1 MRQGKTAARAEA
13 RAAMNHGQSAWTLR
27 LLALAVLLGG
37 AVLWDA
43 PAFGADEPPLKG
55 RFADAFQMPDQPR
68 PAPEA
73 TFSTRDGETVQLAD
87 FKGQVVLV
95 NFWATWCAPCVEEMP
110 TLDGLQQ
117 ALGGD
122 AFKVLAVSEDRG
134 GLNTV
139 EPFLR
144 DKLNLQTLAIYLD
157 SDGELAQAFGLRG
170 MPTTYLLNA
179 QGQVVGG
186 LEGPADWNSEAARAL
201 MQYYIDQGVEAGV
214 IETGG

>member
-1 MRQGKTAARAEA
+1 MRQEKSARAQA
-13 RAAMNHGQSAWTLR
+13 RAAQADRMRAAWLR
-27 LLALAVLLGG
+27 LLALTVLLAG
-37 AVLWDA
+37 AVLWSA
-43 PAFGADEPPLKG
+43 PALGADGPPLEG

-73 TFSTRDGETVQLAD
+73 TFKTREGETVQLAD
-87 FKGQVVLV
+87 FKGKVVLV
-95 NFWATWCAPCVEEMP
+95 NFWATWCPPCVEEMP

-117 ALGGD
+117 ALGGE
-122 AFKVLAVSEDRG
+122 AFQVLAVSEDRA
-134 GLNTV
+134 GLSKV

-144 DKLNLQTLAIYLD
+144 DELNLRALDIYLD
-157 SDGELAQAFGLRG
+157 SDGSLAQAFGLRG

-186 LEGPADWNSEAARAL
+186 LEGPADWNSDAARAL
-201 MQYYIDQGVEAGV
+201 MQYYIDQGREAGV

>member
-1 MRQGKTAARAEA
+1 M
-13 RAAMNHGQSAWTLR
+13 
-27 LLALAVLLGG
+27 ALAALVAG
-37 AVLWDA
+37 ALRWGA
-43 PAFGADEPPLKG
+43 PALGADGPPLKG

-68 PAPEA
+68 PAPDV
-73 TFSTRDGETVQLAD
+73 TFKTRDGDTVRLAD
-87 FKGQVVLV
+87 FKGQVVLL

-122 AFKVLAVSEDRG
+122 AFQVLAVSEDRG
-134 GLNTV
+134 GLSKV

-144 DKLNLQTLAIYLD
+144 EELSLRALPIYLD

-179 QGQVVGG
+179 RNQVVGG
-186 LEGPADWNSEAARAL
+186 LEGPADWNSDAARAL
-201 MQYYIDQGVEAGV
+201 MQYYIDRGRAAGL

>member
-1 MRQGKTAARAEA
+1 MRQGKTAARAETRVRGVSGSSGWGA
-13 RAAMNHGQSAWTLR
+13 R
-27 LLALAVLLGG
+27 LLALGVLLAG
-37 AVLWDA
+37 AVLWSW
-43 PAFGADEPPLKG
+43 PATGADGPPLKG

-73 TFSTRDGETVQLAD
+73 SFTTRDGQTVQLAD

-117 ALGGD
+117 ALGGE
-122 AFKVLAVSEDRG
+122 AFQVLAVSEDRG
-134 GLNTV
+134 GLSKV

-144 DKLNLQTLAIYLD
+144 DELNLQALPIYLD
-157 SDGELAQAFGLRG
+157 QDGSLAQAFGLRG

-179 QGQVVGG
+179 QNQVVGG
-186 LEGPADWNSEAARAL
+186 LEGPADWNSDAARAL
-201 MQYYIDQGVEAGV
+201 MQYYIDQGREAGV